1 MKQLITA
8 ILLALAIFMAP
19 ASFQLSAAAQPAAK
33 EKIAI
38 VDINRADA
46 KTLQTVPG
54 IGSKY
59 SEKIIAGR
67 PYKSKDELWRKKIL
81 PKGVYDNVKDYL
93 IAKAIK

>member
-1 MKQLITA
+1 MTA
-8 ILLALAIFMAP
+8 LFLALALFMAP
-19 ASFQLSAAAQPAAK
+19 ASFQPSAAAQPAAK

-38 VDINRADA
+38 VDINSADA

-59 SEKIIAGR
+59 SEKIIKGR
-67 PYKSKDELWRKKIL
+67 PYKSKADLWRKKIL

-93 IAKAIK
+93 VAKAIK